1 MYFRIFPDTLYP
13 NVFPSVWIRLKW
25 ELLVCWCL
33 LRSANGQL
41 SDWDSDTDIRCG
53 AHGPVARESVGVLF
67 CDKRRL
73 PTPGSE
79 HDISVHL
86 PTVTIT
92 DTMNWK
98 QDIIVIMHPVANCLP
113 SMIVGFRPSLQLETN
128 VHHHHS
134 LRLRPWGWLHLMVN
148 ISSNENKWVNDIQG
162 PSLRLCCFHLDLCF
176 MRPVRY

>member
-1 MYFRIFPDTLYP
+1 MIFGRFFSYTPDP
-13 NVFPSVWIRLKW
+13 QCFPSVWIRLKW
-25 ELLVCWCL
+25 EPLLCWCL

-41 SDWDSDTDIRCG
+41 SDWDSDTDIRWWTAWCG

-134 LRLRPWGWLHLMVN
+134 LRLRP
-148 ISSNENKWVNDIQG
+148 S
-162 PSLRLCCFHLDLCF
+162 
-176 MRPVRY
+176 